1 MRVTGGMGSNQSVYL
16 LLQSR
21 HSFVKVCTLIGGQ
34 HLGLFIV
41 ISFLFQESFWC
52 MGYRFVPHQHGV
64 SHNYYVSLLLI
75 YALFATCN
83 FNFFSPYY
91 FRLRFSPQLNF
102 DYLVIYI
109 IRPSAAFQV
118 PIEQT
123 NALKKASIRI
133 ILLQVSRY
141 KGVNWPKYLF
151 IKFPFLQIHF
161 YHSLSISFQN
171 DTSITYLGYRRKRK
185 IFL

>member
-21 HSFVKVCTLIGGQ
+21 HFFVKVCTWIGGQ

-52 MGYRFVPHQHGV
+52 MRYRFVPHQHGV
-64 SHNYYVSLLLI
+64 SHNYYLALLLI
-75 YALFATCN
+75 YALFATWN

-91 FRLRFSPQLNF
+91 FKLRFSPQLNF

-118 PIEQT
+118 TIEQT
-123 NALKKASIRI
+123 NALKKASLRI
-133 ILLQVSRY
+133 ILLQVYILYSGKWGAHYVSRS
-141 KGVNWPKYLF
+141 LF
-151 IKFPFLQIHF
+151 
-161 YHSLSISFQN
+161 
-171 DTSITYLGYRRKRK
+171 
-185 IFL
+185 

>member
-1 MRVTGGMGSNQSVYL
+1 MRYQ
-16 LLQSR
+16 
-21 HSFVKVCTLIGGQ
+21 
-34 HLGLFIV
+34 
-41 ISFLFQESFWC
+41 
-52 MGYRFVPHQHGV
+52 FVPHEHGV
-64 SHNYYVSLLLI
+64 SHNYYLALLLI

-151 IKFPFLQIHF
+151 VKFPF
-161 YHSLSISFQN
+161 S
-171 DTSITYLGYRRKRK
+171 
-185 IFL
+185 